1 MRGDIIRALIET
13 ITNSDDAY
21 GDRNGKIRIEVEHR
35 HGPKRVITRD
45 RAKGMTSARMKAA
58 MTRLGGR
65 TSGFEAGESVRGN
78 LGRGAK
84 DLAAFGQV
92 AFESICD
99 GRYSRLTLEQTG
111 DYHLASER
119 DATDEDREALH
130 IPKGNGTVVTIY
142 VTENNRCPRHARLI
156 EKLTKHYQLRDILSD
171 SRREVYLVDLNRDES
186 VTLRHAHP
194 PLQVVFSGEVGID
207 GYPEATAVITIYR
220 NHERFDEPASD
231 PCRPGGLLI
240 KGRRAIYENTYFRF
254 ESNPHAG
261 WFSGRVEC
269 PFIDELARQY
279 DQRLEE
285 GKNQDERNPIPIIT
299 RRRDGLQQAH
309 PFYRVLATAVE
320 KPLGDLIAL
329 EERKAREEA
338 AGESTA
344 MRRSLDVLGRDLA
357 KLIDEDL
364 REIDEEGLPGGP
376 EDGPNV
382 PPIRLIPEQ
391 AVLYMGEDKTLTVQV
406 RAQLKEEEVVCVVDP
421 AGVVELVD
429 GSKAKLFPH
438 RRRADVLTAQI
449 RLRPLLEDEE
459 TLLSVTCGEHSAV
472 ALIEVRREREIIE
485 FPLPQPD
492 GLQFEKDGYRLT
504 WTKRKKLRV
513 LAPVELVDQEG
524 KALRVTS
531 SDPGVPVLGQ
541 RVELKLDEEA
551 ECYFADT
558 VVEARTLA
566 TKATLRADLGSV
578 TATCNVIVVQD
589 EAGPNLEIRIVDEE
603 AGNYRAIV
611 EGDGGKRII
620 KIMGR
625 HPTMRRYRGPAP
637 DFPGEK
643 LSGTQMLV
651 AEIVAGEASRMVMER
666 KFRAGSGGEQLDAAR
681 LYVEHHRYLSKYLTR
696 CHRALVPDA
705 RLS

>member
-171 SRREVYLVDLNRDES
+171 SRREVHLVDLNRDES

-231 PCRPGGLLI
+231 PCRPGGMLI

-309 PFYRVLATAVE
+309 PFYRVLAAAVE

-329 EERKAREEA
+329 EERKARE
-338 AGESTA
+338 
-344 MRRSLDVLGRDLA
+344 V
-357 KLIDEDL
+357 
-364 REIDEEGLPGGP
+364 
-376 EDGPNV
+376 
-382 PPIRLIPEQ
+382 
-391 AVLYMGEDKTLTVQV
+391 
-406 RAQLKEEEVVCVVDP
+406 
-421 AGVVELVD
+421 
-429 GSKAKLFPH
+429 
-438 RRRADVLTAQI
+438 
-449 RLRPLLEDEE
+449 
-459 TLLSVTCGEHSAV
+459 
-472 ALIEVRREREIIE
+472 
-485 FPLPQPD
+485 PLPQPD
-492 GLQFEKDGYRLT
+492 GLQFERDGYRLT

-566 TKATLRADLGSV
+566 TKATLRADLGTV